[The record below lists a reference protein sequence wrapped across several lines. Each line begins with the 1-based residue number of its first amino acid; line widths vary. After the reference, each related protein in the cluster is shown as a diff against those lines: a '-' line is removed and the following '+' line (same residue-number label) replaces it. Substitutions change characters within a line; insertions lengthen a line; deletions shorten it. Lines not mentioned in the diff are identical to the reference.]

1 MFTEIPHLAQRPC
14 ETHEKKTILGRSPY
28 GAEEENDL
36 FGTPSEPQ
44 AKSGCPTT
52 LTYPSAGVAMDHLEA
67 CLCGVALIW
76 GDVCGGGFDT
86 TGYLYFWELLL
97 GSVTQKLKRYSGGLG
112 HRSLVLLGYT
122 RIPIRK

>member
-1 MFTEIPHLAQRPC
+1 M
-14 ETHEKKTILGRSPY
+14 KKRTILGRSPY
-28 GAEEENDL
+28 GAEEENEL
-36 FGTPSEPQ
+36 FGTPSASEPQ
-44 AKSGCPTT
+44 ARSGCPTT
-52 LTYPSAGVAMDHLEA
+52 LTYPSAGVVAVDHLEA